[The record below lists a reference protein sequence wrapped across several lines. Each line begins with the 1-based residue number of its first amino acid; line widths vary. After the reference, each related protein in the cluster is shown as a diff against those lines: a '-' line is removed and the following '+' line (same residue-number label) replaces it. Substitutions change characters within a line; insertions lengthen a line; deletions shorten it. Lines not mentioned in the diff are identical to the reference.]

1 MVEKA
6 SLTVYPNLV
15 IKMVLRVILRISTM
29 EILLSTLYP
38 KNLTMEISHCWML
51 QLDWQSWTSPVHLT
65 RLACSKCLYL
75 HNVQN
80 WSNEKSLTARVE
92 KK

>member
-1 MVEKA
+1 
-6 SLTVYPNLV
+6 
-15 IKMVLRVILRISTM
+15 MVLRVILRISTM

-51 QLDWQSWTSPVHLT
+51 QLHWQSWTSPVHLT

-75 HNVQN
+75 H
-80 WSNEKSLTARVE
+80 
-92 KK
+92 